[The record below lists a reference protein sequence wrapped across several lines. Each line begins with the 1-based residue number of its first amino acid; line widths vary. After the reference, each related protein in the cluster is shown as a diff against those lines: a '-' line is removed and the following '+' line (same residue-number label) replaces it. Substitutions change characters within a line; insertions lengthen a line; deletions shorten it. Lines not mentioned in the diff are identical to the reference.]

1 MNAKAF
7 LQMYLVRFLFVH
19 LTFLSLCS
27 CDISDLSESL
37 PLFGTPEQNY
47 VVADENSGD
56 EMSDYVD
63 PESDSSNDYND
74 PESDFSNKT
83 VANHQVNASNI
94 IPDLKPNDN
103 QTELESPDPSEVF
116 ESEFDYRADNETD
129 FGWLADYNIS
139 ELEPSELFF
148 PSEYIF
154 LFFKVQWGS
163 EDQTSLVL
171 EWRNIVPIMEWSV
184 FRMVI

>member
-1 MNAKAF
+1 MNAKVF
-7 LQMYLVRFLFVH
+7 LQMYFVRFLFVH
-19 LTFLSLCS
+19 LTLLSLCS

-47 VVADENSGD
+47 VLVDENSGD
-56 EMSDYVD
+56 EMSDNVD
-63 PESDSSNDYND
+63 SKSDSSNDYND
-74 PESDFSNKT
+74 SEYDFFNKT

-154 LFFKVQWGS
+154 LFLMYSG
-163 EDQTSLVL
+163 D
-171 EWRNIVPIMEWSV
+171 MEPYSQNLLKS
-184 FRMVI
+184 

>member
-1 MNAKAF
+1 MKAKVF

-27 CDISDLSESL
+27 CDISDLGESL
-37 PLFGTPEQNY
+37 PLFGTPEQNFIL
-47 VVADENSGD
+47 ADENSSD
-56 EMSDYVD
+56 EMSDY
-63 PESDSSNDYND
+63 NDF
-74 PESDFSNKT
+74 ESDFSNKT
-83 VANHQVNASNI
+83 VATHQVNASNI
-94 IPDLKPNDN
+94 IPDLIPNDN

-116 ESEFDYRADNETD
+116 ESEFDYRTDNEETD

-154 LFFKVQWGS
+154 LFLSPCKQS
-163 EDQTSLVL
+163 E
-171 EWRNIVPIMEWSV
+171 
-184 FRMVI
+184 